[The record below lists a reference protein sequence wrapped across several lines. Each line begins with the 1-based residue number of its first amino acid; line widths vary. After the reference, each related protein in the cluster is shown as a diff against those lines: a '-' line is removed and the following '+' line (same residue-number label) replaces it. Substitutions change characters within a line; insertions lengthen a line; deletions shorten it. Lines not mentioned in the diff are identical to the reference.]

1 MARLTMMRILRSSEY
16 RHMPWKNGGGETV
29 EIAVSPDRATIADF
43 DWRISIATVAT
54 NGAFSIFPGID
65 RTLSILEG
73 SGMTLAIEGR
83 QPKLLTASDAPLTFP
98 ADLPTSA
105 TLADGPVTD
114 LNVMTRRQ
122 ALKHRVRRIH
132 VEGWQPVATSARD
145 LVLFCHRGSVA
156 LVTEGVSATLH
167 GLDTAVL
174 VQPATLT
181 LSADI
186 ASEVFLI
193 EIGPA

>member
-43 DWRISIATVAT
+43 DWRISMATVAT
-54 NGAFSIFPGID
+54 NGSFSTFPGVD

-73 SGMTLAIEGR
+73 GGMTLSIQGR
-83 QPKLLTASDAPLTFP
+83 QPKLLTASDAPLSFP
-98 ADLPTSA
+98 ADVPTSA
-105 TLADGPVTD
+105 ALSDGPVTD

-122 ALKHRVRRIH
+122 ALKHRMRRIH
-132 VEGWQPVATSARD
+132 VEGAHPVATNARD

-156 LVTEGVSATLH
+156 LVTGGVSATLH
-167 GLDTAVL
+167 GLDTAIL
-174 VQPATLT
+174 VQPASLTLT
-181 LSADI
+181 ADI
-186 ASEVFLI
+186 ASEAFLI